1 MTALS
6 VYPSTDL
13 KYVSRLAN
21 NAERVPTRISS
32 ISTRSVY
39 GHTWG
44 HFKGKTIKFSS
55 LLACTED
62 LTLEFHNV
70 AVKSGNCS
78 RGSSGDAVGGSD
90 EESEEEPPNLL
101 TIDLDVSELTAG
113 LPRGWRW
120 PEMEEWIDERE
131 RCKWLYNEFPA
142 EDLVVLG
149 LSSFPIRAFG
159 LILLREHAYS
169 STGPMAYWRRLGYCE
184 WWKTN
189 LLDDQLLQPGV
200 SLKPRV
206 IETLETKYGP
216 CLRAL
221 SDDWTEAEG
230 LFG

>member
-1 MTALS
+1 MR
-6 VYPSTDL
+6 
-13 KYVSRLAN
+13 SRYEN
-21 NAERVPTRISS
+21 TAERVLTHISS
-32 ISTRSVY
+32 ISTRSVD

-44 HFKGKTIKFSS
+44 YFKGKTIKFSS

-62 LTLEFHNV
+62 VTLELYNV
-70 AVKSGNCS
+70 AVEAKNCG
-78 RGSSGDAVGGSD
+78 RDSSDGAADESD
-90 EESEEEPPNLL
+90 EMSEEEPMNLL

-113 LPRGWRW
+113 CPHGWRG
-120 PEMEEWIDERE
+120 PGIDEWIDERE
-131 RCKWLYNEFPA
+131 RCKWLDNEFPT

-169 STGPMAYWRRLGYCE
+169 SKGSMAYWRRLGYCE
-184 WWKTN
+184 WWMTD

-200 SLKPRV
+200 SFESGV
-206 IETLETKYGP
+206 VESLEKKYGP

-221 SDDWTEAEG
+221 SDDWTDAEG